1 MEMTQKLEKPLT
13 QEQIRDQF
21 IFEMEKIMWMVRAGK
36 GLPPEP
42 KDAISNLINVKN
54 QMERSRFPTYTI
66 LTQVVYLKLG
76 YLLYGEEAKILNQ
89 WSEELCHALIAY
101 KGQGRKEWVEAVK
114 RSEAPDQTTFS
125 FGSRE
130 PQQPKRRWYQ
140 RKPKEETEFR
150 DK

>member
-1 MEMTQKLEKPLT
+1 MTQKLEKSLT
-13 QEQIRDQF
+13 QDQIRDQF

-101 KGQGRKEWVEAVK
+101 KGQGRKEWVEAH
-114 RSEAPDQTTFS
+114 RSTNVGEQTTFS
-125 FGSRE
+125 FGSQTQ

-140 RKPKEETEFR
+140 RKSKEETEFK